1 MKYFILAFT
10 LLVFSFSIHSQTN
23 SGEGTYY
30 APIDGTNSG
39 NCSIY
44 IESGD
49 LMYCALNAIDYN
61 NAAPCGAYI
70 KVTGVKGSVVLQVV
84 DSCPECKKGDVD
96 MTEEAF
102 SMIDEV
108 INGRVPITW
117 EFVDKPNNKTV
128 KIEFKEG
135 SSQYWTAIKVFDIKN
150 ALQSLEYLDANNNWV
165 AMERMSYNFFV
176 EPAGVMSPM
185 TLRATSV
192 KGDVLVF
199 DDISLTANPADTIDT
214 GKQFSEKVL
223 STTAINTA
231 KNMGFIYPNPTT
243 SVFTIAG
250 PLTSGWALYNTQL
263 KLLQEGVSKQVDLS
277 SYNTGVYYLKTKET
291 NQHYKVLKI

>member
-1 MKYFILAFT
+1 MKYFLLLFILPNFMLIAN
-10 LLVFSFSIHSQTN
+10 SQTN

-44 IESGD
+44 VEKGD
-49 LMYCALNAIDYN
+49 LMYCALNTIDYN
-61 NAAPCGAYI
+61 DAAPCGAYI

-84 DSCPECKKGDVD
+84 DSCPECLKGDVD

-117 EFVDKPNNKTV
+117 EFVDKPNDKTV
-128 KIEFKEG
+128 KLEFKEG

-150 ALQSLEYLDANNNWV
+150 ALQSLEYLNANGNWV
-165 AMERMSYNFFV
+165 AMERKSYNFFI
-176 EPAGVMSPM
+176 EPDGVMSPM

-192 KGDVLVF
+192 KNEVIIMEN
-199 DDISLTANPADTIDT
+199 ISLTFNTIDT
-214 GKQFSEKVL
+214 KQQFGDDIAL
-223 STTAINTA
+223 STLSPKTSSKPIS
-231 KNMGFIYPNPTT
+231 IYPNPTNG
-243 SVFTIAG
+243 VINI
-250 PLTSGWALYNTQL
+250 SGSLNKKWTLYNTHMQL
-263 KLLQEGVSKQVDLS
+263 LKQGLSKNIDITSYNPGVYFLKIDNEPNCYKLL
-277 SYNTGVYYLKTKET
+277 
-291 NQHYKVLKI
+291 KI

>member
-1 MKYFILAFT
+1 MKHFILFFALVLFT
-10 LLVFSFSIHSQTN
+10 FSMQSQIN
-23 SGEGTYY
+23 SGEGTFY

-39 NCSIY
+39 NCSIF

-96 MTEEAF
+96 MTEVAF

-117 EFVDKPNNKTV
+117 EFVDKPNDKTV

-150 ALQSLEYLDANNNWV
+150 ALQSLEYLDTNNNWV

-192 KGDVLVF
+192 KGDVLVL
-199 DDISLTANPADTIDT
+199 DNISLTTDTIDT
-214 GKQFSEKVL
+214 QKQFSEKVL
-223 STTAINTA
+223 STTTISTA
-231 KNMGFIYPNPTT
+231 KNKGFIYPNPTT
-243 SVFTIAG
+243 SIFTITG

-277 SYNTGVYYLKTKET
+277 GYNTGVYYLKTKET
-291 NQHYKVLKI
+291 NHYYKVLKI